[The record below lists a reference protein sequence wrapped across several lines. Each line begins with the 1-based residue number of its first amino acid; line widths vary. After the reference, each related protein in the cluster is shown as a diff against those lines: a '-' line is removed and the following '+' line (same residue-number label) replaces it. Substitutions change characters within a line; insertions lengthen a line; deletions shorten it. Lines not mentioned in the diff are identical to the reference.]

1 MSELAQVIFIFF
13 IFQLFLFVP
22 LNVFKEKKYL
32 MEVSALNLILNC
44 NILLILSLLPV
55 SINKYSNFLI
65 ITYLLIFLSQYLL
78 GKLIYNLKRNFI
90 EFFIF
95 FIIFLTVSIN
105 IASTLNLGWDAKYF
119 YYIKSLFFIENQT
132 FLDLKDFSYNAW
144 HPHLGSFI
152 WAFFWNL
159 SFLKIEYYGRLFYA
173 FIYIFSILY
182 ACDNLFKNKNTNLI
196 IFLLIAIFGYTY
208 EKFSG
213 LQEILIFS
221 LLIIVSKLLYKIYK
235 NANKNYIIYIILTCN
250 LFIWIK
256 AEGLAY
262 ALILIIIL
270 NFNKL
275 IVVKYKFLLNIFFFI
290 FFLIKL
296 LLYKNFN
303 IEINAQ
309 PYYFDYI
316 LQLSPNII
324 IYKIKL
330 ILIYSLYYIA
340 KNIFFASGLVIIL
353 INNLFLEK
361 KTNYI
366 KLVNVYLLL
375 NLGFIISAYL
385 FRDMEIEYSIKTTM
399 NRIIFM
405 SSGFYIYTILLFIR
419 GYGYKKKK

>member
-1 MSELAQVIFIFF
+1 
-13 IFQLFLFVP
+13 
-22 LNVFKEKKYL
+22 
-32 MEVSALNLILNC
+32 
-44 NILLILSLLPV
+44 
-55 SINKYSNFLI
+55 
-65 ITYLLIFLSQYLL
+65 
-78 GKLIYNLKRNFI
+78 
-90 EFFIF
+90 
-95 FIIFLTVSIN
+95 
-105 IASTLNLGWDAKYF
+105 
-119 YYIKSLFFIENQT
+119 
-132 FLDLKDFSYNAW
+132 LDLKDFSYNAW

-235 NANKNYIIYIILTCN
+235 KANKNYIIYIILTCN

-275 IVVKYKFLLNIFFFI
+275 IFVKYKFLLNIFFFI

-340 KNIFFASGLVIIL
+340 KNIFFASGLIIIL

-405 SSGFYIYTILLFIR
+405 SSGFYIYSILLFIN